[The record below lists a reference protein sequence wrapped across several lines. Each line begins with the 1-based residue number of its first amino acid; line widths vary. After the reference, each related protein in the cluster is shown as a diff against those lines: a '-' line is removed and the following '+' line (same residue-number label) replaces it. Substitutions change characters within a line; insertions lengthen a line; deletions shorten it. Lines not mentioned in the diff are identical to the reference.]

1 MLRRLFRR
9 PLPARNE
16 PAPQLSVSE
25 ALLSSRPSDVLMR
38 WASEGR
44 LGEMLPD
51 LDALRGTSQL
61 PAHRDDAFVHTLKV
75 VDAIAPTPVRRWAA
89 LLHDIGKGPTFI
101 STPEG
106 RSRFFEHDRIG
117 AAMVPEIMSAAGA
130 SPDLVGPVTRLVGLH
145 MRPISYSR
153 EWTDAAVRR
162 LAEEAEE
169 GGGSEGWDDLMALAR
184 ADLNGYLPEP
194 IARGVWVL
202 DSLEARRR
210 AILEAELHG
219 RLKAAFEPT
228 SPLDGNEILALT
240 GRDPGPWVGGVKEE
254 LRQRV
259 ASGELAPEDKDQAS
273 RLALD
278 WLRAR
283 DQGSGVRDQGLPT
296 TPDGP
301 PLRSYP

>member
-1 MLRRLFRR
+1 MLRRLFR
-9 PLPARNE
+9 PSAPAE
-16 PAPQLSVSE
+16 PESGPQLSVSE
-25 ALLSSRPSDVLMR
+25 ALLTPQPSDIFMR
-38 WASEGR
+38 WANEAR
-44 LGEMLPD
+44 LCDILPD

-101 STPEG
+101 ATPEG

-117 AAMVPEIMSAAGA
+117 AAMVPEIMEAAGA
-130 SPDLVGPVTRLVGLH
+130 PPDLIAPVTRLVGLH
-145 MRPISYSR
+145 MRPISYSS

-162 LAEEAEE
+162 LAEEAQEE
-169 GGGSEGWDDLMALAR
+169 RGPEGWEDLLALAR

-210 AILEAELHG
+210 AILQAEQQDRVKVG
-219 RLKAAFEPT
+219 SEPA
-228 SPLDGNEILALT
+228 SPLDGNEILTLA
-240 GRDPGPWVGGVKEE
+240 GREPGPWVGELKAE
-254 LRQRV
+254 LRRRV
-259 ASGELAPEDKDQAS
+259 ANGELATGDKEQAS

-278 WLRAR
+278 WLNGQ
-283 DQGSGVRDQGLPT
+283 QGSAH
-296 TPDGP
+296 
-301 PLRSYP
+301 